1 MSDYEEAVKQALK
14 DAEDKA
20 AKLEEDLR
28 ENAKRSEGEKVS
40 KNAKAGSEAKEDA
53 LKDEAVRGSGTEET
67 VEESEEE
74 IFEEALAN
82 GEGTSKKHTEEQI
95 KLAKQI
101 LEAKKKAEAEAAKD
115 KKKGIFKK
123 KEEPDKRDEMIEE
136 LKDKNARL
144 MAEFENFRKRNEK
157 EKSAMFEVGAKSV
170 IEKMLPVLDNFERG
184 FKTLTDEDKETPFAQ
199 GMELVYKQLVSAL
212 DEIGVKP
219 IEAVGKEFDP
229 NLHNAVMHE
238 DNEEVGENIVVEEFQ
253 KGYTYR
259 DSVVRFSMV
268 KAAN

>member
-20 AKLEEDLR
+20 ARLEEELR
-28 ENAKRSEGEKVS
+28 ENAEKSSQAAASAEEPVETGEEASEV
-40 KNAKAGSEAKEDA
+40 KEEQKPA
-53 LKDEAVRGSGTEET
+53 AEET
-67 VEESEEE
+67 
-74 IFEEALAN
+74 A
-82 GEGTSKKHTEEQI
+82 GT
-95 KLAKQI
+95 
-101 LEAKKKAEAEAAKD
+101 AKD

-123 KEEPDKRDEMIEE
+123 KEEPDKRDELIEE

-157 EKSAMFEVGAKSV
+157 EKAAMFEVGSKSV

-184 FKTLTDEDKETPFAQ
+184 FKTLSEEDKETPFAQ
-199 GMELVYKQLVSAL
+199 GMELVYKQLVSSL
-212 DEIGVKP
+212 EEIGVKP

-268 KAAN
+268 KVAN

>member
-20 AKLEEDLR
+20 ARLEEELR
-28 ENAKRSEGEKVS
+28 ENAEKSSQAAASAEEPVETGEEASEVEEEQKP
-40 KNAKAGSEAKEDA
+40 AA
-53 LKDEAVRGSGTEET
+53 EET
-67 VEESEEE
+67 
-74 IFEEALAN
+74 A
-82 GEGTSKKHTEEQI
+82 GTG
-95 KLAKQI
+95 
-101 LEAKKKAEAEAAKD
+101 KD

-123 KEEPDKRDEMIEE
+123 KEEPDKRDELIEE

-157 EKSAMFEVGAKSV
+157 EKAAMFEVGSKSV
-170 IEKMLPVLDNFERG
+170 IEKMLPVIDNFERG
-184 FKTLTDEDKETPFAQ
+184 FKTLTEEDQGTPFAQ
-199 GMELVYKQLVSAL
+199 GMELVYKQLVSSL
-212 DEIGVKP
+212 EEIGVKP

-268 KAAN
+268 KVAN

>member
-20 AKLEEDLR
+20 ARLEEELR
-28 ENAKRSEGEKVS
+28 ENAEKSSQAAASAEEPVETGEEASEV
-40 KNAKAGSEAKEDA
+40 KEEQKPAD
-53 LKDEAVRGSGTEET
+53 EET
-67 VEESEEE
+67 
-74 IFEEALAN
+74 A
-82 GEGTSKKHTEEQI
+82 GT
-95 KLAKQI
+95 
-101 LEAKKKAEAEAAKD
+101 AKD

-123 KEEPDKRDEMIEE
+123 MEEPDKRDELIEE

-157 EKSAMFEVGAKSV
+157 EKAAMFEVGSKSV

-184 FKTLTDEDKETPFAQ
+184 FKTLSEEDKETPFAQ
-199 GMELVYKQLVSAL
+199 GMELVYKQLVSSL
-212 DEIGVKP
+212 EEIGVKP

-238 DNEEVGENIVVEEFQ
+238 DNDEVGENIVVEEFQ

-268 KAAN
+268 KVAN